1 MADRALE
8 NAKLRFNA
16 LAALIASN
24 SKLIAEWKAEQERIA
39 KFIEAWHEFDELA
52 PSDEALALR
61 PFTDDAPPPEDES
74 AYGTTITRRKKTVG
88 NPKKEAVTEATRAI
102 IAMNGEPMGRSDL
115 FKALHDRG
123 IILQGAD
130 PEMVLSTMLWRMRHR
145 VVRLPGGG
153 YWLAEENWPQANYY
167 PGKSTDQ
174 TTMTEMSDAER
185 SHAMG
190 GEIDGDPEYDP
201 ERDGPHPDDEYEVWA
216 EAKLLNDHR
225 DD

>member
-52 PSDEALALR
+52 PSDEALALG
-61 PFTDDAPPPEDES
+61 PPADDAPPPEDES
-74 AYGTTITRRKKTVG
+74 AYGITITRRKKTVG
-88 NPKKEAVTEATRAI
+88 NPKKEAVTDAARAI

-153 YWLAEENWPQANYY
+153 YWLADEPSPDGKYT
-167 PGKSTDQ
+167 PGQSTD
-174 TTMTEMSDAER
+174 TSTANEMARHEFE
-185 SHAMG
+185 HAVG
-190 GEIDGDPEYDP
+190 G
-201 ERDGPHPDDEYEVWA
+201 A
-216 EAKLLNDHR
+216 LNEEE
-225 DD
+225 